1 LTSDP
6 AGTFWH
12 VKEVREMIRSTV
24 TVRVETRQL
33 DTDERKR
40 SDFDVPPRGSEA
52 LERAQLVEIVAQVMP
67 DAKIRSFAN
76 GAATF
81 LGRQHL
87 VIAAYVEP
95 CRTRRARCEASE
107 GDDQD
112 SLFAA

>member
-1 LTSDP
+1 M
-6 AGTFWH
+6 
-12 VKEVREMIRSTV
+12 EMAQPTAV
-24 TVRVETRQL
+24 TVRVETRHL
-33 DTDERKR
+33 DTDERER
-40 SDFDVPPRGSEA
+40 SEVGAAPQGSEA

-67 DAKIRSFAN
+67 GAKLKSFAN

-95 CRTRRARCEASE
+95 SRTRRARWEASQA
-107 GDDQD
+107 DHQD